1 MTNRE
6 RIQTSSILALAEF
19 LHRMQVIV
27 ALGEPVDSVD
37 TLVEWLAK
45 EEDIEGDDMTNGQ

>member
-6 RIQTSSILALAEF
+6 RIQTSSILSLAEF